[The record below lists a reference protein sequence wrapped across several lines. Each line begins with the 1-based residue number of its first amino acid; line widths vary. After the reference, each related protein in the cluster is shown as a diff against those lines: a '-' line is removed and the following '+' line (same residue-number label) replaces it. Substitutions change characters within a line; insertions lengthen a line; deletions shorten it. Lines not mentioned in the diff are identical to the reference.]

1 MKYGSVYTTNSLAD
15 FVVSLL
21 KVERAS
27 ARTPSFGVCLDPA
40 CGGSSLLNAVARGD
54 VRHSLLYGVDVDPEA
69 IEISRTYSEIIGSE
83 IIYKDFLRPSA
94 KTDPKAYWLERLA
107 RVDTII
113 ANPPWSSD
121 RIYDRDEL
129 LLRGYKNVDG
139 QYDCYALFVELSMA
153 ILHANGF
160 AAFILP
166 DSLFSAT
173 AYGLRRFIATKYEIK
188 VIARLGEKLF
198 EGVHRATT
206 VVVVRKCIPS
216 DASLT
221 KCFRLTTSDR
231 KAVLGGDKTLET
243 VFEEQY
249 RVKRQMDFLRNEDCL
264 FDIDVASEDHA
275 VIERIRSHGGK
286 WSFDVSFH
294 RGVEISKRGTVFYC
308 PKCGGA
314 NTAALFSGL
323 ALKRCKC
330 CGRQVEVSSSELE
343 SVMQFRPADG
353 FVPIFVGESVG
364 RYSLSCQR
372 YLKLGVE
379 GINYKDL
386 DDYKPMKILVRKTGL
401 GIKSVVDDSG
411 RMVNQAVYFFTAGE
425 GLREDALY
433 FYNALLNSR
442 VIFYYYMKLYGENEW
457 KSHPY
462 LTKRILQELPIIR
475 FDNKS
480 ELHHQIADGAR
491 KLNLHYTAAID
502 AELELL
508 VTLAYGLDRK
518 EVERIKHEMAEL
530 PDLGALREMKQ

>member
-15 FVVSLL
+15 FVISLL
-21 KVERAS
+21 KIERTS
-27 ARTPSFGVCLDPA
+27 AGMPSFGVCLDPA
-40 CGGSSLLNAVARGD
+40 CGGSSLLSAVARGD
-54 VRHSLLYGVDVDPEA
+54 VQHSLLYGVDVDPEA
-69 IEISRTYSEIIGSE
+69 IEISRNYCINIGSE
-83 IIYKDFLRPSA
+83 VIYKDFLRPSA
-94 KTDPKAYWLERLA
+94 KANPKAYWRKRLT

-129 LLRGYKNVDG
+129 LLHGYKNVDG
-139 QYDCYALFVELSMA
+139 QYDSYALFIELSMA
-153 ILHANGF
+153 VLHADGF

-173 AYGLRRFIATKYEIK
+173 AYGLRRYIATNFEIK

-206 VVVVRKCIPS
+206 VVVIRKRTPD

-221 KCFRLTTSDR
+221 RCFRLTTSDR
-231 KAVLGGDKTLET
+231 KAVLCGSKTLKA
-243 VFEEQY
+243 VFEEQK
-249 RVKRQMDFLRNEDCL
+249 RVKRQMDFLKNEDCL
-264 FDIDVASEDHA
+264 FDIDVAREDHA

-286 WSFDVSFH
+286 WSFDVIFH

-314 NTAALFSGL
+314 NTTALFSGL
-323 ALKRCKC
+323 ALKRCRC
-330 CGRQVEVSSSELE
+330 CGREVEVSSSELE
-343 SVMQFRPADG
+343 SVVQLTPADG

-364 RYSLSCQR
+364 RYSLSYQR

-411 RMVNQAVYFFTAGE
+411 SIVNQAVYFFTAGE
-425 GLREDALY
+425 GLKEDALY

-475 FDNKS
+475 FDNES
-480 ELHHQIADGAR
+480 ELHRQIADGAR
-491 KLNLHYTAAID
+491 KLNFHYAARID
-502 AELELL
+502 SELELL
-508 VTLAYGLDRK
+508 VRRAYGLGKK

-530 PDLGALREMKQ
+530 PDLGALKEMKQ